1 MPPTKCR
8 DVRLSNPN
16 IGLTIF
22 SGAASDRSL
31 NSLCSQNTYSCSRQQ
46 SQILRMDAD
55 SLLFGVGRNASE
67 WLEHTNDSALGTDD
81 FAATGA
87 LDGDA

>member
-1 MPPTKCR
+1 
-8 DVRLSNPN
+8 
-16 IGLTIF
+16 
-22 SGAASDRSL
+22 
-31 NSLCSQNTYSCSRQQ
+31 
-46 SQILRMDAD
+46 MDAD